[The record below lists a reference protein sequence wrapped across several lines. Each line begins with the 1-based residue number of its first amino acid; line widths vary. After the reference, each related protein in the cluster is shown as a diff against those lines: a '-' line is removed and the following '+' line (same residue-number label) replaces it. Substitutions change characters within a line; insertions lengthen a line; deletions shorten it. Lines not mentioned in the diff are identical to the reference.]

1 MDVAILV
8 ALITVN
14 ALFAMA
20 EVSLLTAKRN
30 RLQRMVDAGDQQA
43 AAALQLGEDPNRF
56 LSTVQIGHTTIGIL
70 NGVVAESALSEPVAV
85 WLQNLGASAD
95 TSGLLASTLI
105 LIAITYCTIVFG
117 ELFPK
122 RLAQSNPEPIAR
134 IVARPMLKLSRFA
147 RPLVQLLSG
156 STQLLLRLVG
166 ARTSNSQ
173 AVTEEEIHA
182 LLEEGSDAGIIEENE
197 RQMVR
202 NVFRLDER
210 QITSLM
216 VPRSDIVCL
225 DLDEPLSENLQ
236 RIQESEHSRFPVC
249 KAGFDEV
256 LGFINAK
263 VLLAQTLRG
272 ETPDFKSELQPAV
285 FVPES
290 LTGMELLENFKSS
303 GVQMAFVIDEYGEIQ
318 GLITLQD
325 LIEAIAGEFKPD
337 DHEDAWAIHR
347 QDGSWLLDG
356 IIPVPELKDTLE
368 LDAVPEE
375 DKGRYNT
382 LSGMLMLLM
391 GRIPATG
398 ESVHW
403 ESWCFEVVDM
413 DGKRIDKVLAS
424 RLENEPMDPTD
435 SAKTER

>member
-1 MDVAILV
+1 MDVAILL
-8 ALITVN
+8 ALIALN

-20 EVSLLTAKRN
+20 EIALITAKRAK
-30 RLQRMVDAGDQQA
+30 LQRMVDGGDRRA
-43 AAALQLGEDPNRF
+43 AAALELSEDPNRF
-56 LSTVQIGHTTIGIL
+56 LSTVQIGITTIGIL
-70 NGVVAESALSEPVAV
+70 NGVVAESSLSAPVAR
-85 WLQNLGASAD
+85 WLEHVGVSSD

-105 LIAITYCTIVFG
+105 VVIITYLSIVLG
-117 ELFPK
+117 ELVPK
-122 RLAQSNPEPIAR
+122 RIAQSTPEPIAR
-134 IVARPMLKLSRFA
+134 IVARPMLALATAA
-147 RPLVQLLSG
+147 RPLVLLLSG
-156 STQLLLRLVG
+156 STKLLLRLVG
-166 ARTSNSQ
+166 IRHAG
-173 AVTEEEIHA
+173 APVVTEVEIHA

-202 NVFRLDER
+202 NVFRLDDR

-216 VPRSDIVCL
+216 VPRSDIIYL
-225 DLDEPLSENLQ
+225 DLNEPLNENLQ
-236 RIQESEHSRFPVC
+236 RIQASEHSRFPVC
-249 KAGFDEV
+249 KGGFDEV
-256 LGFINAK
+256 VGIINAK

-272 ETPDFKSELQPAV
+272 ETPDFKNDLQPAV

-290 LTGMELLENFKSS
+290 LTGMELLEHFKSS

-337 DHEDAWAIHR
+337 DHEDAWAIQR

-356 IIPVPELKDTLE
+356 IIPVPELKDTLGLE
-368 LDAVPEE
+368 SVPEE

-391 GRIPATG
+391 GRIPAAS
-398 ESVHW
+398 EAINW
-403 ESWCFEVVDM
+403 ESWRFEVVDM

-424 RLENEPMDPTD
+424 PLTD
-435 SAKTER
+435 TSISQTAAANP

>member
-1 MDVAILV
+1 MDVAILL
-8 ALITVN
+8 ALIAIN

-20 EVSLLTAKRN
+20 EVALLTAKRSK
-30 RLQRMVDAGDQQA
+30 LQRMVDSGDRQA
-43 AAALQLGEDPNRF
+43 AAALELGEDPNRF
-56 LSTVQIGHTTIGIL
+56 LSTVQIGITTIGIL
-70 NGVVAESALSEPVAV
+70 NGVVAESALAAPMAL
-85 WLQNLGASAD
+85 WLEGIGVNHH
-95 TSGLLASTLI
+95 TSGWLASTLI
-105 LIAITYCTIVFG
+105 VVIITYCSIVLG
-117 ELFPK
+117 ELVPK
-122 RLAQSNPEPIAR
+122 RIGQSNPEPIAR
-134 IVARPMLKLSRFA
+134 IVARPMLTLASIA
-147 RPLVQLLSG
+147 RPLVRLLSG

-166 ARTSNSQ
+166 IRHAG
-173 AVTEEEIHA
+173 APVVTEEEIHA

-202 NVFRLDER
+202 NVFRLDDR

-216 VPRSDIVCL
+216 VPRGDMIIL

-236 RIQESEHSRFPVC
+236 RIQASEHSRFPVC
-249 KAGFDEV
+249 QGGFDEV
-256 LGFINAK
+256 LGIISAK

-272 ETPDFKSELQPAV
+272 ETPDFRTDLQPAV

-290 LTGMELLENFKSS
+290 LTGMELLEHFKSS

-337 DHEDAWAIHR
+337 DHEDAWAIER

-356 IIPVPELKDTLE
+356 IIPVPELKDTLGLE
-368 LDAVPEE
+368 AVPEE

-391 GRIPATG
+391 GRIPASG
-398 ESVHW
+398 ETVDW
-403 ESWCFEVVDM
+403 ESWRFEVVDM

-424 RLENEPMDPTD
+424 PRVDAADAGTD
-435 SAKTER
+435 GAGI

>member
-1 MDVAILV
+1 MDVAILL
-8 ALITVN
+8 ALIAIN

-20 EVSLLTAKRN
+20 EVALLTAKRSK
-30 RLQRMVDAGDQQA
+30 LQRMVDSGDRQA
-43 AAALQLGEDPNRF
+43 AAALELGEDPNRF
-56 LSTVQIGHTTIGIL
+56 LSTVQIGITTIGIL
-70 NGVVAESALSEPVAV
+70 NGVVAESALASPMAL
-85 WLQNLGASAD
+85 WLEGIGVNHH
-95 TSGLLASTLI
+95 TSGWLASTLI
-105 LIAITYCTIVFG
+105 VVIITYCSIVLG
-117 ELFPK
+117 ELVPK
-122 RLAQSNPEPIAR
+122 RIGQSNPEPIAR
-134 IVARPMLKLSRFA
+134 IVARPMLTLASIA
-147 RPLVQLLSG
+147 RPLVRLLSG

-166 ARTSNSQ
+166 IRHAG
-173 AVTEEEIHA
+173 APVVTEEEIHA

-202 NVFRLDER
+202 NVFRLDDR

-216 VPRSDIVCL
+216 VPRGDMIIL

-236 RIQESEHSRFPVC
+236 RIQASEHSRFPVC
-249 KAGFDEV
+249 QGGFDEV
-256 LGFINAK
+256 LGIISAK

-272 ETPDFKSELQPAV
+272 ETPDFRTDLQPAV

-290 LTGMELLENFKSS
+290 LTGMELLEHFKSS

-337 DHEDAWAIHR
+337 DHEDAWAIER

-356 IIPVPELKDTLE
+356 IIPVPELKDTLGLE
-368 LDAVPEE
+368 AVPEE

-391 GRIPATG
+391 GRIPASG
-398 ESVHW
+398 ETVDW
-403 ESWCFEVVDM
+403 ESWRFEVVDM

-424 RLENEPMDPTD
+424 PRVDAADAGTD
-435 SAKTER
+435 GAGI